1 MKILNKILEKISSK
15 IHNKPK
21 PKSQKLPNTQEAQ
34 KSQNT
39 QDLTQSTP
47 KDNAPSQ
54 ATQNQPTKSA
64 QNLAKNPY
72 HSFRAQVFFGLA
84 FCVSLALMA
93 WLYYAFL
100 NALCIAA
107 LLCIASYFIKQ
118 WFSTFI
124 KSNALSSLLS
134 VCVLL
139 LLIIVPLFFIIHLG
153 ALSLLSVDW
162 LQAQSLYSQA
172 EYKITQILSLIPI
185 KANLPLEENLLSK
198 FSLSSIVANATKI
211 ASYVLM
217 SSVSF
222 VIDICF
228 IAVFLFVFF
237 YYGGRIYK
245 YMERIL
251 PFKSE
256 QIALVAGEINGVLR
270 VVFFSTILNV
280 CLQGVAFGVCAWA
293 FGLDG
298 VLLGLLYGICS
309 LIPII
314 GGVLVW
320 LPTCAVLFAQGNLFA
335 AVFLAVY
342 SVVFI
347 AFIID
352 SVVKPFLIRIVNKK
366 LLDKPLEVSEFVIFF
381 AIFAGLGAFGFWGI
395 IFGPAISVFFIALL
409 RIYERDFA

>member
-15 IHNKPK
+15 IQDKPK

-34 KSQNT
+34 KSQ
-39 QDLTQSTP
+39 DLTQSTP
-47 KDNAPSQ
+47 KDNAPNQ

-280 CLQGVAFGVCAWA
+280 CLQGVAFGVCAWV

-320 LPTCAVLFAQGNLFA
+320 LPTSAVLFAQGNLFA